1 MPSTDIY
8 ILSGPVHTGKTTA
21 LMQWASGRIDVHGI
35 LTPVGEDGK
44 RFFYDLQSKVRW
56 PMEAEVGETE
66 ILSIGKFVFSAK
78 AFQRAIELLRS
89 AINTD
94 GWLVIDE
101 IGPMELKGEGFAE
114 VFGEILGERKGKLVV
129 VMREG
134 IIKDIC
140 ISFQIGEFSEFRIA

>member
-1 MPSTDIY
+1 
-8 ILSGPVHTGKTTA
+8 
-21 LMQWASGRIDVHGI
+21 MQWASGRIDVHGI

-44 RFFYDLQSKVRW
+44 RFFYDLQSKAQW
-56 PMEAEVGETE
+56 PMEAEAGETE

-89 AINTD
+89 AMNAD

-101 IGPMELKGEGFAE
+101 IGPMELKGEGFAG
-114 VFGEILGERKGKLVV
+114 VLGEILSGRKGKLVV